1 MKQTM
6 KQNTLF
12 SLKSHLLAFSAG
24 VLGAA
29 IPTDRSNIHPLLMGA
44 LFSLFFVKVLLG
56 DYDTGYQWTVSDI
69 LFAVTV
75 GFEGICGALLFSSV

>member
-1 MKQTM
+1 M

-29 IPTDRSNIHPLLMGA
+29 IPNDRSNIHPLLMGA
-44 LFSLFFVKVLLG
+44 LVSLFFVKVLLG
-56 DYDTGYQWTVSDI
+56 DYDIGYTWTVSDI
-69 LFAVTV
+69 AFALIV
-75 GFEGICGALLFSSV
+75 GLEGVFGALLFSCA